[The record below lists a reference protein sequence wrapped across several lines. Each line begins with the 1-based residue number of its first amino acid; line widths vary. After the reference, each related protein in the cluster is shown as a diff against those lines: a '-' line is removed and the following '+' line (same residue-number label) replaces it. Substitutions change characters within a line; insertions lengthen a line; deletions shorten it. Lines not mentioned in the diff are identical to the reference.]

1 MAKSTGPGK
10 VEVISRSPLSVLFY
24 NFDIGGDVVKVE
36 HMSGLFQHI
45 VPVLDAGGSAT
56 LVGMASRTGSEAL
69 NIGLAKGRAVKTLGA
84 LARIV
89 GDTGKAAHAKLGVS
103 EGSAAAARAGDK
115 AGAENPKFRAC
126 VVSAWLQRAPPKPV
140 LPDGS
145 TAVDLNAMPEV
156 TVGDYMNPATLIEA
170 GVSTGFSLAELIFAA
185 GWIAAVATPIMAIL
199 DSVFNI
205 LGLIWAWKSAD
216 ELAHFNG
223 WVRGFIDGW
232 QEMANA
238 YSDPKLDPNHPEKWP
253 AIPHPAPKFEWNVP
267 DSALMTSQQEDR
279 RGRREG
285 AEASFKAIQELENNP
300 KDLVI
305 KGKSEIHLKGTGK
318 VVLWVIYQARKG
330 DVSGGILE
338 LINKKLHEKGK
349 GDWPLS

>member
-1 MAKSTGPGK
+1 MGVSSGPGK

-24 NFDIGGDVVKVE
+24 NFDVGSDVVKTE

-45 VPVLDAGGSAT
+45 VPLLDAGGSAT
-56 LVGMASRTGSEAL
+56 LVGMASRSGSEAF
-69 NIGLAKGRAVKTLGA
+69 NIGLAKGRAAKTLGA

-89 GDTGKAAHAKLGVS
+89 GDTGKAAHAKLGYS

-115 AGAENPKFRAC
+115 AGAENPRFRAC
-126 VVSAWLQRAPPKPV
+126 VVTAWFQSVPPKPV

-145 TAVDLNAMPEV
+145 SAVDLNAMPEV
-156 TVGDYMNPATLIEA
+156 TVGDYMNPASLIEA
-170 GVSTGFSLAELIFAA
+170 GVSTGVTIAELITTAA
-185 GWIAAVATPIMAIL
+185 WVAVAVPIMAVL
-199 DSVFNI
+199 DAIFNF
-205 LGLIWAWKSAD
+205 LTLIWAWKSAD
-216 ELAHFNG
+216 ERAHFNG

-238 YSDPKLDPNHPEKWP
+238 FSDPKLDPNHPEKWP
-253 AIPHPAPKFEWNVP
+253 AIPHPVPKFEWNVP
-267 DSALMTSQQEDR
+267 DSELLTSQQEDR
-279 RGRREG
+279 KGRREG

-318 VVLWVIYQARKG
+318 VVLWVIYQARKS